1 MNPAWAE
8 ASSFSASI
16 VYIAT
21 LGCLFIALAIVAF
34 IAINKSRSFYAD
46 YEEVYKET
54 ATTNMDDMFMF
65 IDPHRL
71 FMVNIIAII
80 VFPLLTILLFQ
91 SYIIAIALFL
101 ILAFGPFQVYKVMR
115 NKRLKRFE
123 HQLPD
128 ALTMITGGLSAGA
141 SLNMALEALVQ
152 EQPAPLSQE
161 FMLFIRE
168 QRIGVEFEHSIRNM
182 ERRLPIQ
189 DFLMFTAALRISRDI
204 GGNLGETL
212 DTLADTLRRKVTMEG
227 KIESLTA
234 QGRMQGYVM
243 TALPLFL
250 GLLLSFLEPKAMGL
264 MFTTPIGWATIAVI
278 VVMEVLGYIF
288 IRQVTNIDV

>member
-1 MNPAWAE
+1 MNPDWAD
-8 ASSFSASI
+8 ASSLSADVI
-16 VYIAT
+16 YLAAV
-21 LGCLFIALAIVAF
+21 GCLFVALVLTAF
-34 IAINKSRSFYAD
+34 MLVNKARVFYAD

-65 IDPHRL
+65 IDPQRL
-71 FMVNIIAII
+71 FMVNIIAIV

-91 SYIIAIALFL
+91 SSITAMALFL
-101 ILAFGPFQVYKVMR
+101 MLALGPFQVYKVMR

-141 SLNMALEALVQ
+141 SLNMALEALVK

-182 ERRLPIQ
+182 ERRVPVQ

-264 MFTTPIGWATIAVI
+264 MFTTPVGWATISVI
-278 VVMEVLGYIF
+278 IVMEVLGYVF
-288 IRQVTNIDV
+288 IRKVTNIDV